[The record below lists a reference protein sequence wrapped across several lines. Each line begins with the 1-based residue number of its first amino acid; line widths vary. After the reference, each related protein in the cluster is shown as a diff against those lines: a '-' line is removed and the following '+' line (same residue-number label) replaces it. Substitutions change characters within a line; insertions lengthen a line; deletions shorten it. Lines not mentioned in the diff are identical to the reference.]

1 MGTRFSQT
9 EEEVIF
15 LSTITDLIDS
25 MVNFSI
31 LQVVGTLPDANILF
45 HTATHQRFFNILL
58 VDLLS
63 TCDKQL
69 LGRRISYLQALRNI
83 CNHPTFNE
91 GNSVANLRTATHS
104 FVNWLNHEPI
114 VDVWLPSVSAD
125 VPLAIARTT
134 FLKICG
140 NISKHS
146 LLRQSGLAR
155 DLRSLLKP
163 SNVSLTL
170 DEAVLALQEFF
181 DRFHRDV
188 FNYHASTIA
197 EHLNEIRWGVYEYLL
212 REYRRSYTPD
222 AGDPPGYSFSYPT
235 ELHADFAKTL
245 YWDLMNGIRRKP
257 MVERFTVTKNLTMRY

>member
-15 LSTITDLIDS
+15 LSTVTDLIDS

-31 LQVVGTLPDANILF
+31 LQVVGTSPDAHILF
-45 HTATHQRFFNILL
+45 PTATHQRFFNILL

-63 TCDKQL
+63 TCDEHL
-69 LGRRISYLQALRNI
+69 LGRRIPYLEALNNI
-83 CNHPTFNE
+83 CDHPTFNE
-91 GNSVANLRTATHS
+91 GNSVANLRTATDS
-104 FVNWLNHEPI
+104 FVNWLDHEPI

-125 VPLAIARTT
+125 VPLAMPRKT

-146 LLRQSGLAR
+146 LLRQSRLAQE
-155 DLRSLLKP
+155 LCSLLKP
-163 SNVSLTL
+163 SNVSLKL
-170 DEAVLALQEFF
+170 DEAVLALQDFF
-181 DRFHRDV
+181 ERFHDV
-188 FNYHASTIA
+188 FSYHASTIA
-197 EHLNEIRWGVYEYLL
+197 EFLNEIRWGVYEYLL
-212 REYRRSYTPD
+212 PEYRRSYTPG
-222 AGDPPGYSFSYPT
+222 AGDPPRYSFSYPT

-257 MVERFTVTKNLTMRY
+257 IVERFTVTKYLKMRY